1 MRSNA
6 TTISYALN
14 ERFSA
19 LAGFSYDSYFATDS
33 VTFIRGVPP
42 LNTVWRDQTV
52 NRVWQLGIN
61 AQATHRLGL
70 SFSGDFVRS
79 TGLGEISG
87 ELPRF
92 GPLTFPMGTVTVH
105 YDVPRLGR
113 LAVDL
118 QRTYYYEQIV
128 RGNDF
133 SANLVTVR
141 WGIPFGDFK

>member
-1 MRSNA
+1 MRGNA
-6 TTISYALN
+6 ATISYALSD
-14 ERFSA
+14 RLSVY
-19 LAGFSYDSYFATDS
+19 AGFSYDSFFATDS
-33 VTFIRGVPP
+33 VTFLRGTPP

-61 AQATHRLGL
+61 AQPMHRLGFN
-70 SFSGDFVRS
+70 FSGDFVRS
-79 TGLGEISG
+79 TGLGEITD

-92 GPLTFPMGTVTVH
+92 GPLTFPMATATVH

-133 SANLVTVR
+133 SANLLTIR
-141 WGIPFGDFK
+141 WM